1 MLTKMNLMDKKKSVF
16 MFYYKGK
23 KYYNVNEWTKNFN
36 ECYGWLG
43 IKIEPK
49 HIHHLFRHYK
59 LEPIK
64 TNSNYEVSKD
74 GKIYWFR
81 EASVNSVRYTND
93 FVETLYNIVVYGD
106 SRGKEALYNVVDDDV
121 VDFNDNIEN
130 DMEKYSEYLINNVYQ
145 ESERVIKNVLNEWF
159 KKNVIPTYK
168 DDDKLELVKDKNVVN
183 GGNFPIKRNGK
194 EYWGT
199 KSPI

>member
-1 MLTKMNLMDKKKSVF
+1 MDKKSVF

-23 KYYNVNEWTKNFN
+23 KYYNVNEWAKNFN
-36 ECYGWLG
+36 ECYDCHG

-64 TNSNYEVSKD
+64 TNSNCEVSKN

-81 EASVNSVRYTND
+81 EASVNSVRYTKD
-93 FVETLYNIVVYGD
+93 FAKTLYNIVVYGD
-106 SRGKEALYNVVDDDV
+106 SRGKEALYNVDYNDDV

-145 ESERVIKNVLNEWF
+145 ESESTKKTIIISENVFKRLFENTFDEGVKYSKIK
-159 KKNVIPTYK
+159 I
-168 DDDKLELVKDKNVVN
+168 
-183 GGNFPIKRNGK
+183 
-194 EYWGT
+194 
-199 KSPI
+199 